1 MLRSI
6 AHSLLSAVMWI
17 FAMVALLLLELIPL
31 IGTLLELGASVFFTS
46 LFLAREMLDGPT
58 ARRGW
63 SYREKIDFVREHQAV
78 MFGFGLGAAALFLIP
93 LVNFVTIPI
102 CVVGGTLLF
111 LELEAETK
119 G

>member
-1 MLRSI
+1 MTSEPEKPDPGLPL
-6 AHSLLSAVMWI
+6 ADTGLSGSGPA
-17 FAMVALLLLELIPL
+17 
-31 IGTLLELGASVFFTS
+31 GAK
-46 LFLAREMLDGPT
+46 P
-58 ARRGW
+58 ARRL
-63 SYREKIDFVREHQAV
+63 SR
-78 MFGFGLGAAALFLIP
+78 LFLIP